1 MSLIKKVV
9 INFALNIDTRH
20 TRPSKGWTLNRGG
33 GCLLN
38 LGRRLI

>member
-33 GCLLN
+33 GAY
-38 LGRRLI
+38 